1 MSAASSP
8 AGASAGPAAA
18 ASSGAAAAS
27 TAARAPL
34 AGLRV
39 LDLSTVVAGPFGSEI
54 LGYLGADVIRI
65 DAPSAAAPLVVQP
78 AGTPVSEPEGFT
90 WALARN
96 KRSICLDLKS
106 DAGRTTF
113 LELVR
118 RSDVVYDNFRPGVMQ
133 RLGLDVAAL
142 RAVNPRI
149 VCCSITGFGTDG
161 PWAGVGA
168 YDVAVQALGG
178 SMSITGTGRE
188 GDIPCRLGV
197 PIGDIGGALYAVIG
211 TLAALA
217 GRDRTGAGQAFDVSL
232 LDVQLAMNTYR
243 VPQTFGSGMNF
254 QAASPRRGGA
264 GATPYGPFQCADGAW
279 VVIGVASNFWK
290 AFCTVMERPQ
300 WVEDPRFATLA
311 QRQANQRELELLV
324 EARFREDTAAAWE
337 SRLVQG
343 GVPAARVNEIHEAF
357 AHPQA
362 QARSMLARFE
372 QPTGRVIHAAASP
385 LRFAGEPPLPQRA
398 PVGTGENTE
407 EVLRELALASEASS
421 GSTSAA
427 GAGASPALSGA
438 AQAAAQPRPL
448 TPLQQEIAA
457 MAAVHGPLAGTL
469 VLELCGDEPSGT
481 LGTQILADL
490 GATVLKV
497 ERPPAGEPAPIG
509 ELPEG
514 GRVPPAIAYAFGLN
528 RNKRSV
534 CLDLKSADGLAL
546 MRQLAQTADVVYDNH
561 KPGTMARLGLDA
573 AALRALKPSLVC
585 CSVSGYGQDGPWASQ
600 PAYDATVQAIGG
612 AMSITGT
619 GEPGTPPVRWGN
631 PIGGIGGAL
640 YAAIGILAAL
650 RRRDATRQGA
660 ALDIALFDVQL
671 AMQGYRVPTAMSGMR
686 YAATPR
692 RGGNGAMPYGP
703 FLAGDGR
710 WFVLGITGQFW
721 AKACEAFGHPE
732 WVNDPRI
739 ANEALRREN
748 EPYLNALVSEALSRE
763 TADEWQRRFVAL
775 GIPGAKVVNIREAF
789 DHPHV
794 ALRHMLVGFG
804 PDANPLARRIQVAGN
819 PIRFAGASAPAFTPV
834 PGLGADTRTALTALG
849 GLSPAALA
857 AQRDA
862 RVVWWPAEGTV
873 YERPSVV

>member
-1 MSAASSP
+1 MSGVTSP
-8 AGASAGPAAA
+8 GKAPGSFSGAGAAQ
-18 ASSGAAAAS
+18 
-27 TAARAPL
+27 APL

-65 DAPSAAAPLVVQP
+65 DAPSTAAPLAVQP

-106 DAGRTTF
+106 PEGKARF

-118 RSDVVYDNFRPGVMQ
+118 CSDVVYDNFRPGVMQ

-142 RAVNPRI
+142 QAANPRI

-217 GRDRTGAGQAFDVSL
+217 GRDRTGEGQAFDVSL

-243 VPQTFGSGMNF
+243 VPQTFGSGMSF

-264 GATPYGPFQCADGAW
+264 GATPYGPFQCADSAW

-290 AFCTVMERPQ
+290 AFCAVMERPQ
-300 WVEDPRFATLA
+300 WADDPRFATLA

-324 EARFREDTAAAWE
+324 EARFRDDTAAAWE
-337 SRLVQG
+337 TRLVQG

-362 QARSMLARFE
+362 QARGMLARFE
-372 QPTGRVIHAAASP
+372 QATGRVIHAAASP

-407 EVLRELALASEASS
+407 EVLRELASAPEAS
-421 GSTSAA
+421 AV
-427 GAGASPALSGA
+427 GASRSASPAPGV
-438 AQAAAQPRPL
+438 QPRPL

-457 MAAVHGPLAGTL
+457 MAAMPGPLAGTL

-490 GATVLKV
+490 GATVLKI
-497 ERPPAGEPAPIG
+497 ERPPAGEPAPVG

-534 CLDLKSADGLAL
+534 CLDLKSAEGLAL
-546 MRQLAQTADVVYDNH
+546 MRQLAQAADVVYDNH

-573 AALRALKPSLVC
+573 AALRALKPALVC

-619 GEPGTPPVRWGN
+619 GEPGSPPVRWGN

-650 RRRDATRQGA
+650 RRRDATGQGA

-748 EPYLNALVSEALSRE
+748 EPYLNALVSEAMARE
-763 TADEWQRRFVAL
+763 TADEWQRRFVQL

-789 DHPHV
+789 EHPHV
-794 ALRHMLVGFG
+794 ALRHMLVGFS
-804 PDANPLARRIQVAGN
+804 DDHPLGRHIQVAGN
-819 PIRFAGASAPAFTPV
+819 PIRFAGTGKPSFQPV
-834 PGLGADTRTALTALG
+834 PGLGADTERVLNRLAGVNATALQ
-849 GLSPAALA
+849 S
-857 AQRDA
+857 QRDA
-862 RVVWWPAEGTV
+862 RVAWWPAQGLV